1 MTNTEP
7 EPITIEPTVEV
18 TRPVMLQG
26 WYNLTAL
33 HWQYE
38 PSVIQAL
45 LPSGFTVDTFD
56 DAAWVGLIPFHMR
69 RIRVPRTPALGPLST
84 FPETNVRTYIRDE
97 NGRRGVWFFSLDV
110 SRILPALVARVTY
123 GLPYC
128 WSSMTMSEQ
137 ADGDTQIRSY
147 TSRRKWPRGEA
158 SSSVTVRVG
167 RELLTSEL
175 TELDHFL
182 TARWALGSVFGSR
195 RLWANI
201 HHGAWPLHV
210 AEVLHCDESLLSAAG
225 LPLPTG
231 TPIARWSP
239 GVDVRIAMPRVA
251 GKING

>member
-1 MTNTEP
+1 MTHTEP

-128 WSSMTMSEQ
+128 
-137 ADGDTQIRSY
+137 
-147 TSRRKWPRGEA
+147 
-158 SSSVTVRVG
+158 
-167 RELLTSEL
+167 
-175 TELDHFL
+175 
-182 TARWALGSVFGSR
+182 
-195 RLWANI
+195 
-201 HHGAWPLHV
+201 
-210 AEVLHCDESLLSAAG
+210 
-225 LPLPTG
+225 
-231 TPIARWSP
+231 
-239 GVDVRIAMPRVA
+239 
-251 GKING
+251 